1 MNISKPRKL
10 LTALLLL
17 TALTIYLY
25 VLIGLRFDHKYLLMY
40 ALKQR
45 ILKVIVM
52 ILVALAIGGASL
64 VFQSIINNHIVTPCL
79 LGMNSLYSVIHTA
92 CVFFL
97 GSGSIL
103 VTNAHLAFMLDLII
117 MAAVATSIYSYMFKK
132 TKYNVLYVLLI
143 GTVLTSLFGSMQN
156 TMVRIKDP
164 NEYDTLLTNLVAS
177 FDRINEELILISAVL
192 MIIVLVIFRRELQM
206 LDVIALGKEQA
217 INLGIDYDRTIQKL
231 LLGVVIYIA
240 IATALVGPVSF
251 IGLIIA
257 NVSRELLKT
266 YRHRYLIMASMSIGI
281 IVLIGGQL
289 IVERVYH
296 YSMPLSVFITVAGGI
311 YFLYLLLRQRERA

>member
-1 MNISKPRKL
+1 MNISKPRKM

-17 TALTIYLY
+17 TALTICFY
-25 VLIGLRFDHKYLLMY
+25 VLIGLRFDHQYLLMY

-103 VTNAHLAFMLDLII
+103 VTNAHLAFMLDLVI
-117 MAAVATSIYSYMFKK
+117 MAAVATFIYSYMFKK

-156 TMVRIKDP
+156 TMVRIMDP

-192 MIIVLVIFRRELQM
+192 MIIVLVILRRELQM

-257 NVSRELLKT
+257 NVARELLKT

-281 IVLIGGQL
+281 VVLIGGQL

>member
-1 MNISKPRKL
+1 MNISKPRKM

-17 TALTIYLY
+17 TVLTICFY
-25 VLIGLRFDHKYLLMY
+25 VLIGLRFDHQYLLMY

-117 MAAVATSIYSYMFKK
+117 MAAVATFIYSYMFKK

-156 TMVRIKDP
+156 TMVRIMDP

-192 MIIVLVIFRRELQM
+192 MIIVLVILRRELQM

>member
-1 MNISKPRKL
+1 
-10 LTALLLL
+10 
-17 TALTIYLY
+17 
-25 VLIGLRFDHKYLLMY
+25 MY

-52 ILVALAIGGASL
+52 ILVSLAIGGASL

-103 VTNAHLAFMLDLII
+103 VTNAHLAFMLDLVI
-117 MAAVATSIYSYMFKK
+117 MAAVATFIYSYMFKK

-156 TMVRIKDP
+156 TMVRIMDP

-192 MIIVLVIFRRELQM
+192 MIIVLVILRRELQM

-217 INLGIDYDRTIQKL
+217 INLGIDYDRMIQKL

>member
-1 MNISKPRKL
+1 
-10 LTALLLL
+10 
-17 TALTIYLY
+17 
-25 VLIGLRFDHKYLLMY
+25 
-40 ALKQR
+40 
-45 ILKVIVM
+45 
-52 ILVALAIGGASL
+52 
-64 VFQSIINNHIVTPCL
+64 
-79 LGMNSLYSVIHTA
+79 
-92 CVFFL
+92 
-97 GSGSIL
+97 
-103 VTNAHLAFMLDLII
+103 MLDLII
-117 MAAVATSIYSYMFKK
+117 MAAVATFIYSYMFKK

-156 TMVRIKDP
+156 TMVRIMDP

-192 MIIVLVIFRRELQM
+192 MIIVLVILRRELQM

>member
-17 TALTIYLY
+17 TALTICLY
-25 VLIGLRFDHKYLLMY
+25 VLIGLRFDHQYLLMY

-117 MAAVATSIYSYMFKK
+117 MAAVATFIYSYMFKK

-156 TMVRIKDP
+156 TMVRIMDP

-192 MIIVLVIFRRELQM
+192 MIIVLVILRRELQM

>member
-25 VLIGLRFDHKYLLMY
+25 VLIGLRFDHQYLLMY

-64 VFQSIINNHIVTPCL
+64 VIQSIINNHIVTPCL

-103 VTNAHLAFMLDLII
+103 VTNAHLAFMLDVII
-117 MAAVATSIYSYMFKK
+117 MAAVATFIYSYMFKK

-156 TMVRIKDP
+156 TMVRIMDP

-192 MIIVLVIFRRELQM
+192 MIIVLVILRRELQM

-217 INLGIDYDRTIQKL
+217 INLGIDYDRMIQKL

>member
-1 MNISKPRKL
+1 M
-10 LTALLLL
+10 
-17 TALTIYLY
+17 
-25 VLIGLRFDHKYLLMY
+25 
-40 ALKQR
+40 
-45 ILKVIVM
+45 IVM

-117 MAAVATSIYSYMFKK
+117 MAAVATFIYSYMFKK

-156 TMVRIKDP
+156 TMVRIMDP

-192 MIIVLVIFRRELQM
+192 MIIVLVILRRELQM

>member
-25 VLIGLRFDHKYLLMY
+25 VLIGLRFDHQYLLMY

-64 VFQSIINNHIVTPCL
+64 VFQSIINNHIITPCL

-103 VTNAHLAFMLDLII
+103 VTNAHLAFMLDLVI
-117 MAAVATSIYSYMFKK
+117 MAAVATFIYSYMFKK

-156 TMVRIKDP
+156 TMVRIMDP

-192 MIIVLVIFRRELQM
+192 MIVVLVVLRRELQM

-240 IATALVGPVSF
+240 VATALVGPVSF

-257 NVSRELLKT
+257 NVARELLKT

>member
-117 MAAVATSIYSYMFKK
+117 IAAVATFIYSYMFKK

-156 TMVRIKDP
+156 TMVRIMDP

>member
-25 VLIGLRFDHKYLLMY
+25 VLIGLRFDHQYLLMY

-64 VFQSIINNHIVTPCL
+64 VIQSIINNHIVTPCL

-103 VTNAHLAFMLDLII
+103 VTNAHLAFMLDLVI
-117 MAAVATSIYSYMFKK
+117 MAAVATFIYSYMFKK

-156 TMVRIKDP
+156 TMVRIMDP

-192 MIIVLVIFRRELQM
+192 MIIVLVILRRELQM

-217 INLGIDYDRTIQKL
+217 INLGIDYDRMIQKL

>member
-117 MAAVATSIYSYMFKK
+117 MAAVATFIYSYMFKK

-156 TMVRIKDP
+156 TMVRIMDP

>member
-103 VTNAHLAFMLDLII
+103 VTNAHLAFMLDLVI
-117 MAAVATSIYSYMFKK
+117 MAAVATFIYSYMFKK

-143 GTVLTSLFGSMQN
+143 VTVLTSLFGSMQN

-257 NVSRELLKT
+257 NVSRELLKI

>member
-1 MNISKPRKL
+1 MNLRKPKMMLTVL
-10 LTALLLL
+10 LILTVMTVGLYLL
-17 TALTIYLY
+17 ID
-25 VLIGLRFDHKYLLMY
+25 LRFDHQLLLMY
-40 ALKQR
+40 SLKQR
-45 ILKVIVM
+45 ITKAIVM

-64 VFQSIINNHIVTPCL
+64 VFQSIIHNHIVTPCL
-79 LGMNSLYSVIHTA
+79 LGMNSLYGVIHTG

-97 GSGSIL
+97 GSGSMI
-103 VTNAHLAFMLDLII
+103 VTNAHLSFMLDLII
-117 MAAVATSIYSYMFKK
+117 MAVVATFIYSFMFKK

-156 TMVRIKDP
+156 TMVRIMDP
-164 NEYDTLLTNLVAS
+164 NEYDTLLTSLVAS
-177 FDRINEELILISAVL
+177 FDHINEELIIISMILMAAVA
-192 MIIVLVIFRRELQM
+192 IILRHELKM

-217 INLGIDYDRTIQKL
+217 INLGVDYDRTIQKL

-240 IATALVGPVSF
+240 IATALVGPISF

-257 NVSRELLKT
+257 NVTRELLKT
-266 YRHRYLIMASMSIGI
+266 YRHRYLIAGAMLIGV

-296 YSMPLSVFITVAGGI
+296 YSMPISVFITVAGGI
-311 YFLYLLLRQRERA
+311 YFLYLLLRQRKVA